1 MKKIFLVLFAV
12 LAVLLVSTM
21 ILSGSAESKEPV
33 RGGILRVIY
42 GPGHN
47 DLSYAPDMSMTDE
60 FNAKGYVETLVSWD
74 GKGEFVPELAESW
87 DFDPKNKTITFHL
100 RKGVKFHDGTDFNAE
115 AVRWNMQLMLDNK
128 RFINGQAL
136 NLTKPFEVLDDYTFR
151 FHVSQWLNPSVMLHS
166 YSYAPQIYS
175 PTAFKKNGKQ
185 WCYTHFVTTGPFKFV
200 SFERDVLLKME
211 RFDGYWRKGYPLLD
225 GVEFIYVAD
234 PMTASAKIQ
243 AKEADE
249 WVNPPLK
256 ESVDLEKM
264 GYAFKAKHNMF
275 YDIVPDTKT
284 EGSIFKDK
292 RVREALEYALNRPAI
307 AKGLGYGKLRP
318 MNQMA
323 PEGTQGYNPD
333 YAGRPYNPEKAKKLL
348 AEAGYPNGF
357 KTKILVL
364 QLPGYKDLPVAI
376 QKYLT
381 DVSIEVEL
389 DVADP
394 GRFFAKMYKDGWDG
408 GLLSMQ
414 VPVDPE
420 YAIGWLVHFGPQP
433 IVFYS
438 SVQWPEKYSELANK
452 VYLASGRASLAEATK
467 EMIMYV
473 NEEAMIIPIME
484 DIGTNYVTQPYVHT
498 DRLDQHFMV
507 WHSYK
512 DWMEKH

>member
-1 MKKIFLVLFAV
+1 MKKIFLILFA
-12 LAVLLVSTM
+12 ALLVSTM
-21 ILSGSAESKEPV
+21 ILSGYAESKEPV

-74 GKGEFVPELAESW
+74 GKGEFVPNLAESW
-87 DFDPKNKTITFHL
+87 NLDPKNKTITFHL
-100 RKGVKFHDGTDFNAE
+100 RKGVKFHDGTDLNAE
-115 AVRWNMQLMLDNK
+115 AIRWNMQLMLDNK

-136 NLTKPFEVLDDYTFR
+136 NPTKPFEVLDNYTFR
-151 FHVSQWLNPSVMLHS
+151 FNLSQWLSPSVMLHS
-166 YSYAPQIYS
+166 YAYVAQIYS

-234 PMTASAKIQ
+234 PMTAAAKMQ

-249 WVNPPLK
+249 WVGPPLK
-256 ESVDLEKM
+256 EAVDLEKT
-264 GYAFKAKHNMF
+264 GFAFKAKNNMF
-275 YDIVPDTKT
+275 NDIVPDNKT
-284 EGSIFKDK
+284 PGSVYQKK
-292 RVREALEYALNRPAI
+292 EVREAIEYALNRPAI

-323 PEGTQGYNPD
+323 PEGTQGYNPN
-333 YAGRPYNPEKAKKLL
+333 YTGRPYNPDKARQLL
-348 AEAGYPNGF
+348 KAAGYPNGF
-357 KTKILVL
+357 KTKMLVL
-364 QLPGYKDLPVAI
+364 QMPTSQDLAVAI
-376 QKYLT
+376 QKYLK
-381 DVSIEVEL
+381 DVGIEVEL

-394 GRFFAKMYKDGWDG
+394 GRFFGKMYKDGWDG
-408 GLLSMQ
+408 NLLLMM

-438 SVQWPEKYSELANK
+438 SLQWPEKYSELVNK
-452 VYLASGRASLAEATK
+452 VYFSSDRASLAQATK

-473 NEEAMIIPIME
+473 NEEAMIIPVTQ
-484 DIGTNYVTQPYVHT
+484 DIGTSYVAQPYVHT

-507 WHSYK
+507 WYAYK